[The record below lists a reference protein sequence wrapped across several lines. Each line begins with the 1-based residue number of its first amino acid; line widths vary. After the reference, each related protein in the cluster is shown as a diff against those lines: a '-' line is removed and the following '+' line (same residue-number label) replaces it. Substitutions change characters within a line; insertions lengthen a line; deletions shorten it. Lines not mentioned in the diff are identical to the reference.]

1 MHLILNFKK
10 FIAKSNQEK
19 ISCIY
24 SMKITNMLRID
35 KSLTEEELL
44 DGCRKGKPSAQRKL
58 YDRLASKMLGVCIRY
73 IKEKEE
79 AEHVLIGSMVKVF
92 NKLDQFKGDGSFEGW
107 VRRIIVNDCLMY
119 IRKNRNMSL
128 QSDIEEVF
136 NNPNLTVMED
146 RLNEE
151 DLLKLIN
158 ELPVGYRT
166 VFNLYAIE
174 GYSHAEIAKQLDISE
189 NTSKSQLSRA
199 RKWLQ
204 TKLVELE
211 KEIEIKVTNGSTQY

>member
-1 MHLILNFKK
+1 
-10 FIAKSNQEK
+10 
-19 ISCIY
+19 
-24 SMKITNMLRID
+24 MLRIN
-35 KSLTEEELL
+35 KSLTEEELIE
-44 DGCRKGKPSAQRKL
+44 GCRKGKASSQKRL
-58 YDRLASKMLGVCIRY
+58 YDRLAPKMLGVCIRY
-73 IKEKEE
+73 IKDKEE
-79 AEHVLIGSMVKVF
+79 AEHVMIGGIVKVF
-92 NKLDQFKGDGSFEGW
+92 DKLDQFKGDGSFEGW

-128 QSDIEEVF
+128 QSDIDEVS
-136 NNPNLTVMED
+136 NEPNLKVMEENLD
-146 RLNEE
+146 AQ

-174 GYSHAEIAKQLDISE
+174 GYNHAEIARQLDVSE

-204 TKLVELE
+204 NRLAELD
-211 KEIEIKVTNGSTQY
+211 KEIENTMTNGSGNY

>member
-1 MHLILNFKK
+1 
-10 FIAKSNQEK
+10 
-19 ISCIY
+19 
-24 SMKITNMLRID
+24 MLRIN

-44 DGCRKGKPSAQRKL
+44 EGCRKGKASSQRSM
-58 YDRLASKMLGVCIRY
+58 YERLAPKMLGVCLRY
-73 IKEKEE
+73 IKDREE
-79 AEHVLIGSMVKVF
+79 AEHVMIGGIVKVF
-92 NKLDQFKGDGSFEGW
+92 EKLDQFKGDGSFEGW

-128 QSDIEEVF
+128 ESDINEVYDH
-136 NNPNLTVMED
+136 PNLKVMESTLD
-146 RLNEE
+146 ER

-158 ELPVGYRT
+158 ELPIGYRT

-174 GYSHAEIAKQLDISE
+174 GYNHAEIAKQLDINE

-204 TKLVELE
+204 NRLAEME
-211 KEIEIKVTNGSTQY
+211 KEIENNITNGSTKY

>member
-1 MHLILNFKK
+1 
-10 FIAKSNQEK
+10 
-19 ISCIY
+19 
-24 SMKITNMLRID
+24 MKVTNMLRIN

-44 DGCRKGKPSAQRKL
+44 EGCRKGKPSAQRGL
-58 YDRLASKMLGVCIRY
+58 YDRLAPKMLGVCFRY
-73 IKEKEE
+73 IKDKEE
-79 AEHVLIGSMVKVF
+79 AEHVMIGGIVKVF
-92 NKLDQFKGDGSFEGW
+92 DKLDQFKSEGSFEGW

-128 QSDIEEVF
+128 QTEIDEVYDS
-136 NNPNLTVMED
+136 PNLSVMED
-146 RLNEE
+146 ALDQA
-151 DLLKLIN
+151 DLLKMIG

-174 GYSHAEIAKQLDISE
+174 GYSHAEIAEQLEISE

-204 TKLVELE
+204 AKLAEIEKELE
-211 KEIEIKVTNGSTQY
+211 NNITNGSTQH

>member
-1 MHLILNFKK
+1 
-10 FIAKSNQEK
+10 
-19 ISCIY
+19 
-24 SMKITNMLRID
+24 MLRIN

-44 DGCRKGKPSAQRKL
+44 EGCRKGKASAQRGL
-58 YDRLASKMLGVCIRY
+58 YDRLAPKMLGVCFRY
-73 IKEKEE
+73 IKDREE
-79 AEHVLIGSMVKVF
+79 AEHVMIGGLVKVF
-92 NKLDQFKGDGSFEGW
+92 DKLDQFKGDGSFEGW

-128 QSDIEEVF
+128 QSDIEDV
-136 NNPNLTVMED
+136 NDDPNLKVMEEQLD
-146 RLNEE
+146 AK
-151 DLLKLIN
+151 DLIKLIE

-174 GYSHAEIAKQLDISE
+174 GYNHAEIAKQLEISE

-204 TKLVELE
+204 NRLAELE
-211 KEIEIKVTNGSTQY
+211 KETEKRITNGSTQY

>member
-1 MHLILNFKK
+1 
-10 FIAKSNQEK
+10 
-19 ISCIY
+19 
-24 SMKITNMLRID
+24 MKVKTMLRIN

-44 DGCRKGKPSAQRKL
+44 EGCRKGKPSAQRKM
-58 YDRLASKMLGVCIRY
+58 YDRLAPKMLGVCIRY
-73 IKEKEE
+73 IKDKNE
-79 AEHVLIGSMVKVF
+79 AEHVMIGGFVKIF
-92 NKLDQFKGDGSFEGW
+92 DKLDQFKGDGSFEGW

-128 QSDIEEVF
+128 ETDIQEVY
-136 NNPNLTVMED
+136 NDPNLKIMED
-146 RLNEE
+146 KLDER
-151 DLLKLIN
+151 DLLKLID

-174 GYSHAEIAKQLDISE
+174 GYNHAEIAKQLDISE

-204 TKLVELE
+204 TRLTELE
-211 KEIEIKVTNGSTQY
+211 KEIENTVTNGSTQY

>member
-1 MHLILNFKK
+1 
-10 FIAKSNQEK
+10 
-19 ISCIY
+19 
-24 SMKITNMLRID
+24 MLRIN

-44 DGCRKGKPSAQRKL
+44 EGCRKGKSSSQHKL
-58 YDRLASKMLGVCIRY
+58 YDRLAPKMLGVCLRY
-73 IKEKEE
+73 IKDREE
-79 AEHVLIGSMVKVF
+79 AEHVMIGGIVKVF
-92 NKLDQFKGDGSFEGW
+92 DKLDQFKGEGSFEGW

-128 QSDIEEVF
+128 ESDIEEVHDH
-136 NNPNLTVMED
+136 PDLRVMESALD
-146 RLNEE
+146 ER

-158 ELPVGYRT
+158 ELPIGYRT

-174 GYSHAEIAKQLDISE
+174 GYNHAEIAEQLAISE

-204 TKLVELE
+204 TRLAEME
-211 KEIEIKVTNGSTQY
+211 KEIENRITNGSSKY